1 MTLKQVRNCLNI
13 ELRGELMKSSQ
24 AEQFEAILKE
34 QQKILER
41 LAIQALIT
49 TKVTKIKTLK
59 QNSTAELAE
68 LASAMD
74 HQTIQVLPESPV
86 GALQEKTAQ
95 AAKSYLGA
103 IKCPKLVTPLQQ
115 VGDETN

>member
-59 QNSTAELAE
+59 KQAIFNNKPAFYYVNTS
-68 LASAMD
+68 S
-74 HQTIQVLPESPV
+74 
-86 GALQEKTAQ
+86 KT
-95 AAKSYLGA
+95 S
-103 IKCPKLVTPLQQ
+103 
-115 VGDETN
+115 

>member
-1 MTLKQVRNCLNI
+1 
-13 ELRGELMKSSQ
+13 MKSSQ

-59 QNSTAELAE
+59 QNSTA
-68 LASAMD
+68 
-74 HQTIQVLPESPV
+74 
-86 GALQEKTAQ
+86 
-95 AAKSYLGA
+95 
-103 IKCPKLVTPLQQ
+103 
-115 VGDETN
+115 